1 MCVCDYPTLRSS
13 DVIQFKIERKPQ
25 RSANLIEINAMVLR
39 LWCLSFSSFFPP
51 KKRCPCTRLCV
62 STIEARKGPLFLCVF
77 CGGGR
82 CDRDRSSVNDTDYCV
97 DCSIDQSRVRCT
109 VTRSTMETNN
119 SLVTPCYCQCRLQTF
134 QSSCDAH
141 CRALS
146 NCCAYKIHTK
156 NRKENLQ
163 KKKTKLA
170 SCCRPK

>member
-1 MCVCDYPTLRSS
+1 M
-13 DVIQFKIERKPQ
+13 
-25 RSANLIEINAMVLR
+25 
-39 LWCLSFSSFFPP
+39 
-51 KKRCPCTRLCV
+51 
-62 STIEARKGPLFLCVF
+62 STIEAQKGPLFLCVF

-170 SCCRPK
+170 SCCRPKLREGRERDPSGDVCLNRIRSRRRRRRRRNRPVPRHHHLRSLIGLS